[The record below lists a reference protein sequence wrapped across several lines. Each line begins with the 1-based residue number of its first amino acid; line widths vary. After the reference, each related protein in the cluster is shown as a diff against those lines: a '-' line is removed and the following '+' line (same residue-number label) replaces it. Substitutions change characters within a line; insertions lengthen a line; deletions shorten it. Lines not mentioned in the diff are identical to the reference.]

1 MLDKFKDIFQNR
13 EEIGNSTDNPA
24 DNPDEDLSMDD
35 AQSAITYYVKA
46 DGQVY
51 MDVYLAD
58 YEEAT
63 LNNFAKIISGLSSL
77 KFQIQTLEMIKDSFA
92 ESGDLSIFED
102 LVERVVR
109 NTQNERKALSKIM
122 EDSNEEE
129 ITEEKNGEDK
139 PWIKPSQVMK

>member
-1 MLDKFKDIFQNR
+1 MLDKFKDVFQNK
-13 EEIGNSTDNPA
+13 EKVDNST

-35 AQSAITYYVKA
+35 SQSAITYYVKS

-92 ESGDLSIFED
+92 ESDGLSIFED
-102 LVERVVR
+102 LVDKIVT
-109 NTQNERKALSKIM
+109 NTQKDRGAMLQIM
-122 EDSNEEE
+122 EDSNGEEM
-129 ITEEKNGEDK
+129 IEDSNREDQ

>member
-1 MLDKFKDIFQNR
+1 MLDKFKDVFQNKKKVD
-13 EEIGNSTDNPA
+13 NSI

-35 AQSAITYYVKA
+35 SQSAITYYVKS

-63 LNNFAKIISGLSSL
+63 LNNFAKIISGLSSF

-92 ESGDLSIFED
+92 ESDGLSIFED
-102 LVERVVR
+102 LVDKIVT
-109 NTQNERKALSKIM
+109 NTQKDKGAMLQIM
-122 EDSNEEE
+122 EDSNGEEM
-129 ITEEKNGEDK
+129 IEDSNREDQ